1 MHVSSHRPR
10 SCGPGALTAARC
22 VRTTRRRSWVCV
34 CILSPSPVLWSRCS
48 DCGQVRE
55 DYTEEELG
63 LCMYPLT
70 VPGPVVQVL

>member
-1 MHVSSHRPR
+1 M
-10 SCGPGALTAARC
+10 
-22 VRTTRRRSWVCV
+22 

>member
-1 MHVSSHRPR
+1 MCILSPSPVLWSRCSD
-10 SCGPGALTAARC
+10 CGQ
-22 VRTTRRRSWVCV
+22 VRGTTRRRSWVCV

-48 DCGQVRE
+48 DCGQVWE